1 MAMKRIN
8 CKKCQGEITPN
19 EQTCPHCGE
28 KRSSGLKP
36 QTIIA
41 ITVGIM
47 ACAATFHIV
56 SNADLTSRYD
66 QQTASNDKSHF
77 SFNKIRE
84 MVTGPFYTCLTQR
97 YSAKPG
103 KLKPDEILAC
113 DEDFRKYLS
122 TPDDSI
128 NLDNFIANFNRTN
141 NAYKPLENA
150 IKRNMFDVSSYQHI
164 ETTYQLALNQQ
175 QQPYA
180 VVHTVFKG
188 RSIFER
194 IEEDYRTAKVDIKTG
209 EVIAYIPK
217 VTVSDEGQ
225 VFVITDMLPE

>member
-1 MAMKRIN
+1 MKRVN
-8 CKKCQGEITPN
+8 CKKCQGEVAQN
-19 EQTCPHCGE
+19 EQICPHCGE
-28 KRSSGLKP
+28 KISKGLKP

-41 ITVGIM
+41 ITIGIM
-47 ACAATFHIV
+47 VCAATFHIV
-56 SNADLTSRYD
+56 SNADLTNSYA
-66 QQTASNDKSHF
+66 QQTASNDESHF
-77 SFNKIRE
+77 SFKKIHE
-84 MVTGPFYTCLTQR
+84 MVTGPFYTCLTQN
-97 YSAKPG
+97 YSTKPG

-122 TPDDSI
+122 TPYDSI
-128 NLDNFIANFNRTN
+128 NLDNFISNFSRTN
-141 NAYKPLENA
+141 NAYKPLEKA

-164 ETTYQLALNQQ
+164 ETTYRLALNQQQ

-188 RSIFER
+188 KSIFER

-209 EVIAYIPK
+209 EIIAYIPK

-225 VFVITDMLPE
+225 VIVITDMLPE